1 MSGDPFPN
9 NFPAGRLRQVAEECG
24 ATVYAEQPARI
35 SRTTVY
41 ADLVIEKEGRRIVGK
56 VEPSC
61 RRVRQDVGTA
71 VALGAQLL
79 LIVTPDALTA
89 QACRRRLRRLRPVGA
104 RLNVM
109 ACPLGAALEI
119 LRQALTAQCGPAAP
133 VASNPRKES

>member
-9 NFPAGRLRQVAEECG
+9 NVPAGRLRQVAEECG

-35 SRTTVY
+35 GQTTCY
-41 ADLVIEKEGRRIVGK
+41 ADLVIEKDGRRIVGK

-61 RRVRQDVGTA
+61 RRVGQDVGTA
-71 VALGAQLL
+71 VALGAHLL
-79 LIVTPDALTA
+79 LIVTPDAPTA
-89 QACRRRLRRLRPVGA
+89 QACRRRLRRLPPVGA

-119 LRQALTAQCGPAAP
+119 LRQALTDPRGPAAP
-133 VASNPRKES
+133 VACNPRRES